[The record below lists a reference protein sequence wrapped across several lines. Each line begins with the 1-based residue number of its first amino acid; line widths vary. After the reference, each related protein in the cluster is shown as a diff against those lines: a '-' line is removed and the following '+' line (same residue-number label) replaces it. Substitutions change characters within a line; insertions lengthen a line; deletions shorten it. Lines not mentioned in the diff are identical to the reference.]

1 MTTQPIQ
8 KFSDNWF
15 IKNTKAL
22 LKSHPELK
30 IKTLN
35 ENSKTINEIE
45 WEGMDFQND
54 NGDFYR
60 LTYFSKYENKVN
72 WACFQILYINLNKT
86 SKTLIRSKDMKV
98 IQDERFPIFN
108 NKILCPTIDDCEQMY
123 HKFYE
128 RQSAQLNDTTNS
140 YIIPMNSTL
149 GERLFAVLKS
159 DKDYKF
165 IIKSDIKYFKK
176 FCKGENCMCSTVI
189 YEAILGNSMTG
200 SIYITNSDIKN
211 YYKRMR

>member
-1 MTTQPIQ
+1 MTAQPIQ
-8 KFSDNWF
+8 KFS
-15 IKNTKAL
+15 
-22 LKSHPELK
+22 
-30 IKTLN
+30 
-35 ENSKTINEIE
+35 
-45 WEGMDFQND
+45 
-54 NGDFYR
+54 
-60 LTYFSKYENKVN
+60 
-72 WACFQILYINLNKT
+72 
-86 SKTLIRSKDMKV
+86 
-98 IQDERFPIFN
+98 
-108 NKILCPTIDDCEQMY
+108 TIDDCEQMY
-123 HKFYE
+123 NKFYE
-128 RQSAQLNDTTNS
+128 RQSAQLNDPTNS

-176 FCKGENCMCSTVI
+176 FCEGENCMCSTVI

>member
-1 MTTQPIQ
+1 MTAQSIQ

-15 IKNTKAL
+15 LKNTKAL

-86 SKTLIRSKDMKV
+86 SKTLIRNKDMKV
-98 IQDERFPIFN
+98 IQEERFRIFN
-108 NKILCPTIDDCEQMY
+108 NKILCPTSEDCEQMY
-123 HKFYE
+123 HKF
-128 RQSAQLNDTTNS
+128 
-140 YIIPMNSTL
+140 
-149 GERLFAVLKS
+149 
-159 DKDYKF
+159 
-165 IIKSDIKYFKK
+165 
-176 FCKGENCMCSTVI
+176 
-189 YEAILGNSMTG
+189 
-200 SIYITNSDIKN
+200 
-211 YYKRMR
+211 